1 MRVMRVMR
9 VITYI
14 RVSTDGQVAS
24 GAGLDAQVAAVS
36 REIEHRGWTLTAE
49 HRDEGLSGAT
59 MRRPGLMAALD
70 ALDAGQADVLMVS
83 KLDRLSRSIID
94 GAQIMERARRG
105 GWAVVALDLGVDTTT
120 PSGEMVASVILSM
133 SQYERRLISDRT
145 RAALAAKA
153 AAGVRIGRPRS
164 LPDDVRARIVRERT
178 ADRMS
183 LAEIARRLTAEG
195 VPTAQGGQRWHPSTI
210 RHIVRAAALPS

>member
-1 MRVMRVMR
+1 MRDMRVMR

-14 RVSTDGQVAS
+14 RVSTDGQVTS
-24 GAGLDAQVAAVS
+24 GAGLDAQIEAVT
-36 REIEHRGWTLTAE
+36 REIEHRGWTLTAA

-70 ALDAGQADVLMVS
+70 ALDRGEADVLMVS

-145 RAALAAKA
+145 RVALAAKK
-153 AAGVRIGRPRS
+153 AAGVKIGRPRS

-178 ADRMS
+178 HERMS

-195 VPTAQGGQRWHPSTI
+195 VPTAQGGRRWYPSTV
-210 RHIVRAAALPS
+210 RNIVVTA